1 MGDVTLERL
10 LRGCRVVAHRGDL
23 SMLVSGVEH
32 DSRKVR
38 PGDVFFALDGARTR
52 GLDHALEAVRRGAV
66 AVVASELLGA
76 AAHGGAGVTTV
87 AVDDVRRA
95 LALAACEVAG
105 HPTRRVPTVGITG
118 TNGKTT
124 ITYMLEAMCA
134 AAERPAGVIGTINV
148 RLGGVATV
156 SGYTTPEAPVLQ
168 ALAADLV
175 ARGARVLVMEVT
187 SHGIAMRRSHGIG
200 FRVVAFTNLTQD
212 HLDLHG
218 SMERYG
224 STKLRLFTDELEHSP
239 DAVAVVN
246 VDDAFG
252 ERVAREA
259 RCPAVRVSAAGT
271 SGTDVRVVA
280 RHLSVDGTEAT
291 LEVRGRRIEVRCPQI
306 GEHNLANMVVA
317 VGIGDAL
324 GLPDGAI
331 VEGLAGLSVVP
342 GRLERVPDPRGTAVL
357 VDYAHTPDA
366 LTKVTQTLA
375 QFTRGRLVVLFG
387 CGGDR
392 DPLKR
397 PLMGEAAA
405 RGGDLVVVTS
415 DNPRSEDPRAIIDM
429 ALPGLIATGIA
440 RLTLADLG
448 AAAKGYVVEPDR
460 RTAIRAAVAAARQDD
475 VVLIAGK
482 GHEPYQI
489 LKAETIHFDDR
500 EEARDAIRAAIEAR
514 KEGVSSK

>member
-1 MGDVTLERL
+1 
-10 LRGCRVVAHRGDL
+10 
-23 SMLVSGVEH
+23 
-32 DSRKVR
+32 
-38 PGDVFFALDGARTR
+38 
-52 GLDHALEAVRRGAV
+52 
-66 AVVASELLGA
+66 
-76 AAHGGAGVTTV
+76 
-87 AVDDVRRA
+87 
-95 LALAACEVAG
+95 
-105 HPTRRVPTVGITG
+105 
-118 TNGKTT
+118 
-124 ITYMLEAMCA
+124 
-134 AAERPAGVIGTINV
+134 
-148 RLGGVATV
+148 
-156 SGYTTPEAPVLQ
+156 
-168 ALAADLV
+168 
-175 ARGARVLVMEVT
+175 
-187 SHGIAMRRSHGIG
+187 
-200 FRVVAFTNLTQD
+200 
-212 HLDLHG
+212 
-218 SMERYG
+218 
-224 STKLRLFTDELEHSP
+224 
-239 DAVAVVN
+239 
-246 VDDAFG
+246 
-252 ERVAREA
+252 
-259 RCPAVRVSAAGT
+259 
-271 SGTDVRVVA
+271 
-280 RHLSVDGTEAT
+280 VDGTEAT
-291 LEVRGRRIEVRCPQI
+291 LEVRGRHIAVRCPQI
-306 GEHNLANMVVA
+306 GEHNLANLAVA

-460 RTAIRAAVAAARQDD
+460 RTAIRAAVASARPDD

-489 LKAETIHFDDR
+489 LKTETIHFDDR
-500 EEARDAIRAAIEAR
+500 DEARDAIRAAVEAR